1 MSSNHTEHYSLS
13 QWEAED
19 KVLRTDFNED
29 NEKIDAAL
37 AAHAA
42 GLAKLTAAAPKLGNC
57 QVFYGSYR
65 GTGTSGQSNPNSLT
79 FDCRPVLVFLID
91 FNGALICL
99 LRGNT
104 NAAGTNSYASSVR
117 ATWGSNTVS
126 WYGRDYVSQMNSQGD
141 TYNWV
146 ALCKK
151 D

>member
-79 FDCRPVLVFLID
+79 FDCRPVLVLIM
-91 FNGALICL
+91 GL
-99 LRGNT
+99 
-104 NAAGTNSYASSVR
+104 NARTAFFVRNSDHAYVISSSSAVLV
-117 ATWGSNTVS
+117 TWGGNTVS
-126 WYGRDYVSQMNSQGD
+126 WYGRDYESQMNRQSD
-141 TYNWV
+141 TYYWV